1 MNENKCFLYRRT
13 HALENVENPSF
24 VAVCRSCWKSD
35 MELSLRKYG
44 KGVLIRGK
52 ISEEEAF
59 LTHHST

>member
-1 MNENKCFLYRRT
+1 MFFVSA
-13 HALENVENPSF
+13 HACVGKVEIPSF